1 MYCFSKTK
9 VQNDTACET
18 NVNNIMMQKVINF
31 ETQQTLQLHISVH

>member
-9 VQNDTACET
+9 VQNDTARET